1 MKVKVEDLT
10 IKQFIKSMNIPEI
23 REQIEGRYD
32 SVWVEKIAPNRVC
45 IDGTFDTDT
54 EIEVSVEDIAE

>member
-10 IKQFIKSMNIPEI
+10 IKQFIKLMEIPAI

-32 SVWVEKIAPNRVC
+32 SVWVEKFMPNRVC
-45 IDGTFDTDT
+45 IDGIFDTDT
-54 EIEVSVEDIAE
+54 EIEVAIKDMAE

>member
-32 SVWVEKIAPNRVC
+32 SVWVEKIASNRVC
-45 IDGTFDTDT
+45 IDGIFDTDT
-54 EIEVSVEDIAE
+54 EIEVSVENMAE